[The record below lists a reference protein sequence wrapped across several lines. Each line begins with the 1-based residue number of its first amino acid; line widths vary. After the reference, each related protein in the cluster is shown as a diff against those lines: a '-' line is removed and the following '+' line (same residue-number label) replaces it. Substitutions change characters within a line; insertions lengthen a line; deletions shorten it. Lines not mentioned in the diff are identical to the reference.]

1 MTALPH
7 PPQNNPAPP
16 ARPEV
21 QRRSPQTGPSDVAT
35 SERKSRTEPFRE
47 EGSLFDALLL
57 TPSELPQPLI
67 IPWEGSP
74 SFGSQL
80 SHEHVTPASPARAWQ
95 QLEPS
100 LCAMAEKQPAGPISM
115 TLLLPLLGEVD
126 ARLSPFAAGW
136 DISLRFAPPA
146 MTMMAAHQERCRE
159 SLRHRMACAV
169 RLRFEQR
176 GGRE

>member
-67 IPWEGSP
+67 IPWAPPLLGHSYP
-74 SFGSQL
+74 
-80 SHEHVTPASPARAWQ
+80 
-95 QLEPS
+95 
-100 LCAMAEKQPAGPISM
+100 MSM
-115 TLLLPLLGEVD
+115 WLPLLRPGPGNNW
-126 ARLSPFAAGW
+126 SPPC
-136 DISLRFAPPA
+136 APW
-146 MTMMAAHQERCRE
+146 
-159 SLRHRMACAV
+159 
-169 RLRFEQR
+169 
-176 GGRE
+176 